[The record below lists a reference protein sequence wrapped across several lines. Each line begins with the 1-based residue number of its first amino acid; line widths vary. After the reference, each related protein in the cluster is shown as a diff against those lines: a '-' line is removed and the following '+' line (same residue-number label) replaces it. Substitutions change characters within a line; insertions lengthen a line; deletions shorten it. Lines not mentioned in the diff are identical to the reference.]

1 MTKNSIMDRTWLEKA
16 RRDKG
21 LTQAKVAEAAG
32 ITTAFYNRV
41 EKGLHTPN
49 VVYGIRICDAV
60 GCNVRQFLT
69 EKPVK

>member
-1 MTKNSIMDRTWLEKA
+1 MKNNAIMDRTWLERA

-21 LTQAKVAEAAG
+21 LTQAQVAEAAG

-41 EKGLHTPN
+41 EKGMHTPS
-49 VVYGIRICDAV
+49 VVFGIRICDAV
-60 GCNVRQFLT
+60 GCNVRQFLA